1 LEWWVIGFATVGGW
15 LKKMGDWLKILRQ
28 KWEKALTLQLQ
39 MEAKTI
45 WETTITTNKTKNIK
59 PKNERK
65 R

>member
-1 LEWWVIGFATVGGW
+1 
-15 LKKMGDWLKILRQ
+15 MGDWLKILRQ
-28 KWEKALTLQLQ
+28 KREKALTLQQQ

-45 WETTITTNKTKNIK
+45 WKTTITKNKTKNIK

>member
-1 LEWWVIGFATVGGW
+1 VGGW

-28 KWEKALTLQLQ
+28 KREKALTLQLQ